1 MIRFTPLKC
10 CHVAVVIDFAISRFR
25 DSAISRF
32 RNFAI
37 LRFCDQLVLINA
49 NAVQARFVPRKVPFD
64 DDVDLKCIVQTANA
78 IAQTHMVLS
87 PEAAARYGAP
97 EEWGRGKLHA
107 NNKN

>member
-1 MIRFTPLKC
+1 MRVFIT
-10 CHVAVVIDFAISRFR
+10 HVLNVYVYTQMH
-25 DSAISRF
+25 
-32 RNFAI
+32 NEH
-37 LRFCDQLVLINA
+37 QLVLINA

-64 DDVDLKCIVQTANA
+64 DDVDLKCILQISNAIAVDLKCILQTANA

-97 EEWGRGKLHA
+97 EEWGRGKLYA